1 MKAAQINAYGGSEV
15 VKINTNVVDPALS
28 AGKVFIEI
36 YAAGVNPADWKIREG
51 YMQKMAPLQF
61 PVTLG
66 GDFSGIVKKVG
77 EGVSDFKNGDEI
89 YGQASVL
96 GGGSGSFA
104 EFALANANTIAH
116 KPKRVN
122 HVEAAAL
129 PLAGVSALQ
138 GLIDH
143 IKLRKGQKI
152 LIHGGAGGIGTFAIQ
167 IAKYL
172 GAYVAT
178 TVSAEDVGYVK
189 ELGANEVI
197 NYKTQHFEDLLKD
210 YDAVFDTVGE
220 ETYERSFKILKK
232 GGIIVSMLEQ
242 PHQDLTE
249 QHGVKAIAEYAQVTN
264 EHLSKLSEL
273 VDKGI
278 IRVHVDETLPLEQ
291 ATEALTHLQ
300 TKHVKGKVVLKIK

>member
-1 MKAAQINAYGGSEV
+1 M
-15 VKINTNVVDPALS
+15 
-28 AGKVFIEI
+28 
-36 YAAGVNPADWKIREG
+36 
-51 YMQKMAPLQF
+51 
-61 PVTLG
+61 TLG

-77 EGVSDFKNGDEI
+77 EGVSDFKNDDEV

-122 HVEAAAL
+122 YVEAAAL

-138 GLIDH
+138 GLVDH
-143 IKLRKGQKI
+143 IRLSNRQKI

-178 TVSAEDVGYVK
+178 TVSANDEEYVK
-189 ELGANEVI
+189 KLGADEVI
-197 NYKTQHFEDLLKD
+197 NYKTQHFEDLLQD
-210 YDAVFDTVGE
+210 YDAVLDTVGGD
-220 ETYERSFKILKK
+220 TYEKSFKILKK

-242 PHQDLTE
+242 PRQDLIE
-249 QHGVKAIAEYAQVTN
+249 KHGVKAIAEYAQVTN
-264 EHLSKLSEL
+264 EQLSKLSEL

-278 IRVHVDETLPLEQ
+278 IRVHIDKTLPLEQ
-291 ATEALTHLQ
+291 ATEALTYLQ
-300 TKHVKGKVVLKIK
+300 TQHVKGKVVLKIK